1 MAQKITP
8 NQYDLKGQGINI
20 NYSTAGIAGKPLM
33 TLKKGRQTFNFTGDE
48 IGVVDTI
55 IGSLITVTIARTV
68 DRGFTTFSF
77 LLPAID
83 LPSASAKPSF
93 QTIGLTTIHKTTIA
107 GPVKGPQ
114 QSYKSTP
121 LRGTARQVASLTHS
135 AAGA

>member
-8 NQYDLKGQGINI
+8 NQYDLQGQGISI
-20 NYSTAGIAGKPLM
+20 NYSTSGIAGKPLM
-33 TLKKGRQTFNFTGDE
+33 TLKKGRQTLNFTGDE
-48 IGVVDTI
+48 IGVLDTV
-55 IGSLITVTIARTV
+55 IGSLITVTIATTV

-83 LPSASAKPSF
+83 LSSATNKPSF

-114 QSYKSTP
+114 QTYKSTP
-121 LRGTARQVASLTHS
+121 LRGTAQQVATLTQRT
-135 AAGA
+135 AGA